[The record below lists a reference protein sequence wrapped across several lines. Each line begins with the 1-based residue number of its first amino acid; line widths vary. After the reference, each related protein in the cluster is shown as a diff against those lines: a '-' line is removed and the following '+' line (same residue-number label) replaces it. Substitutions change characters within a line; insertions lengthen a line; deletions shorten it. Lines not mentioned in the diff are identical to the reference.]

1 MKKKQLHKSNW
12 LVTMLLLVMA
22 ILMPYG
28 GAWAQAKPSSG
39 DGSVGNPYKISSA
52 AELAWFRNQ
61 VNSGNNSISAELT
74 ENIDLAEFCH
84 AKDGT
89 KYTEELSW
97 TPIGNSNY
105 QYLGTFDGKGKT
117 ISNLYINATSDNTGF
132 FYYANYGSIK
142 NIIFDNAKVK
152 NTALRSGILVGD
164 AGSCAIENIKTL
176 ANCSVDGN
184 MSTGGIAGYAS
195 GDISNCENRAAVKG
209 TRSLGGVVGSY
220 VGAGSITSCANY
232 GTVTGSE
239 SIVGGMVGSFDF
251 GTIQNSANY
260 GDITGADMVGNLIGT
275 ARKCNLNN
283 VLGTGY
289 VTATSDTDCAG
300 LLVGEISKGYSITA
314 SGILAYNSSA
324 KLTINGTEQ
333 TDDAVKA
340 IGYGSMTSVEKIM
353 AFSAEQLKSGLVAF
367 LLHENASE
375 SAKWGQKLNTDNYPL
390 LGSTNKVYSDS
401 PVKMKCSGELEDT
414 GTFTNTKPAQEGTF
428 SINHGDSPIHHK
440 SEAATCTVDGK
451 MEYWECNLC
460 HKPFSDELM
469 TQEVSNLVVS
479 ATGHEYD
486 ENDKC
491 TKCQQE
497 IPFLTNG
504 DNNITIGKVFGE
516 KKEISGYN
524 LYKYTAPE
532 DGTLAVTANSNGKD
546 TYGTLWESRTAASYL
561 TCSDGGNG
569 SDFKITNDV
578 TKGSTYYIGARQYYG
593 DAIEGEVKLNV
604 KLTVWKLPAGMT
616 GKGTDAEPF
625 VLKTAEHLAWFRDY
639 VNDDHL
645 SACAKIA
652 DNVEVIDLKDFCHA
666 ADASQN
672 LNKLSW
678 EPIGNSNKQYRG
690 TFDGNNKT
698 ITNLYINES
707 QDNMGFFGSTDQST
721 IKNLTFVNANVV
733 NTSFS
738 TGILVGNAGYG
749 STLQNIKISNTCQIK
764 GGNCTGGIAGNLD
777 GNAYN
782 CVNCATVQGIGIVGG
797 LFGNYVRTD
806 NSITACAN
814 YGNVTASDGTAGGLV
829 GSFQSGTIQD
839 CANYGDVK
847 GAIQVAGMAGDVEEG
862 KIQNVFNYGNVSAT
876 MSTQD
881 IGMAFGNSYKGATT
895 EGMVAYYSGA
905 KLIANGQEQTA
916 KAFGTG
922 DLSEDNATG
931 FTEAQLKSGV
941 VAYLL
946 QQNASSKAKWGQNLA
961 NDGDIYPVIGS
972 EHQVY
977 ATEDLLV
984 NCKTYEVVRGSFTN
998 NPTSS
1003 AIKYQHGTTNHHVAT
1018 DATCTEA
1025 ATKEYWQCQ
1034 DCQRT
1039 YSDSQLTVELTDV
1052 TNADQPAI
1060 GHHSNEDGYCD
1071 RCQHYVAVK
1080 PSKENGVYL
1089 IAKPCHLAWF
1099 RDYVNGTIVDEGEAT
1114 GTTHSSASAML
1125 TADIDLKNY
1134 CHAAEDGKEL
1144 LSWIPIGNNDNRWKG
1159 NMDGQGHTISH
1170 LYIKTAQDLVG
1181 LFGYTDGAT
1190 IQDLIFDNAKVE
1202 NVSTTGMNTL
1212 YTGILA
1218 GRAYGDSPLHIKGI
1232 KTTNNC
1238 TVIGQE
1244 GTGGIVGGVKINLE
1258 NCENRS
1264 SVKGTRFV
1272 GGIAGSSTERN
1283 IRRSTNYGTVENDD
1297 AEIGGIIG
1305 YADDT
1310 SIEDCA
1316 NYGKITSTGWYAGG
1330 IAGHTLFN
1338 GSIQN
1343 VFSYGDVTN
1352 TNTNTND
1359 NPGIIIGYV
1368 DGTLTAKGIV
1378 AYNKEALL
1386 NNSSENIKIVGEGS
1400 LTFED
1405 GKVEADVV
1413 KAFTK
1418 QQIKSGEVA
1427 WLLNGSTSVPTEG
1440 STLAWYQKLG
1450 ENAYP
1455 VLTAAEGNTVYNGSF
1470 RYCDGTASSYSNSSS
1485 ENELVHV
1492 ASATLTSPKFDA
1504 DKHIYHMGCSNEN
1517 CPEHKYAA
1525 DADGTLKATQADGK
1539 FYVEKLALT
1548 DASTA
1553 INTQAQFT
1561 IKDLQY
1567 SRQLNEGQKGYVTL
1581 CLPFDINVA
1590 DVTGVEKCY
1599 PVGDMMIHMPTNDA
1613 SVLKFVLMLD
1623 EQSVIK
1629 AGTPMIVKLAA
1640 ENAAQKLVAT
1650 AQNVEYNASFFA
1662 APTAKTLTLRDW
1674 DGKSGM
1680 MPICHDL
1687 ASATIGG
1694 VYTATTLEPGSYSLR
1709 EDGTFGIYENVLSP
1723 YRVYLNI
1730 QTSQSAPSRAMMFS
1744 IGMPDDSSTTGIRI
1758 INMADGMQTGSSVK
1772 SSAIYTLEGQRVKG
1786 TPRKGIY
1793 IKNGKKFIVK

>member
-1 MKKKQLHKSNW
+1 MKQKQVHNSNW

-28 GAWAQAKPSSG
+28 GAWAQTASQPSEG
-39 DGSVGNPYKISSA
+39 DGSTDHPYIITKA
-52 AELAWFRNQ
+52 EELAWFRNE
-61 VNSGNNSISAELT
+61 VN
-74 ENIDLAEFCH
+74 
-84 AKDGT
+84 
-89 KYTEELSW
+89 
-97 TPIGNSNY
+97 
-105 QYLGTFDGKGKT
+105 
-117 ISNLYINATSDNTGF
+117 
-132 FYYANYGSIK
+132 
-142 NIIFDNAKVK
+142 
-152 NTALRSGILVGD
+152 R
-164 AGSCAIENIKTL
+164 
-176 ANCSVDGN
+176 
-184 MSTGGIAGYAS
+184 
-195 GDISNCENRAAVKG
+195 
-209 TRSLGGVVGSY
+209 
-220 VGAGSITSCANY
+220 
-232 GTVTGSE
+232 
-239 SIVGGMVGSFDF
+239 
-251 GTIQNSANY
+251 
-260 GDITGADMVGNLIGT
+260 
-275 ARKCNLNN
+275 
-283 VLGTGY
+283 
-289 VTATSDTDCAG
+289 
-300 LLVGEISKGYSITA
+300 
-314 SGILAYNSSA
+314 
-324 KLTINGTEQ
+324 
-333 TDDAVKA
+333 
-340 IGYGSMTSVEKIM
+340 
-353 AFSAEQLKSGLVAF
+353 
-367 LLHENASE
+367 
-375 SAKWGQKLNTDNYPL
+375 
-390 LGSTNKVYSDS
+390 
-401 PVKMKCSGELEDT
+401 
-414 GTFTNTKPAQEGTF
+414 
-428 SINHGDSPIHHK
+428 
-440 SEAATCTVDGK
+440 
-451 MEYWECNLC
+451 
-460 HKPFSDELM
+460 
-469 TQEVSNLVVS
+469 
-479 ATGHEYD
+479 
-486 ENDKC
+486 
-491 TKCQQE
+491 
-497 IPFLTNG
+497 
-504 DNNITIGKVFGE
+504 
-516 KKEISGYN
+516 
-524 LYKYTAPE
+524 
-532 DGTLAVTANSNGKD
+532 
-546 TYGTLWESRTAASYL
+546 
-561 TCSDGGNG
+561 DGGN
-569 SDFKITNDV
+569 T
-578 TKGSTYYIGARQYYG
+578 
-593 DAIEGEVKLNV
+593 
-604 KLTVWKLPAGMT
+604 
-616 GKGTDAEPF
+616 
-625 VLKTAEHLAWFRDY
+625 
-639 VNDDHL
+639 

-749 STLQNIKISNTCQIK
+749 STLQNIKISSTCQIK
-764 GGNCTGGIAGNLD
+764 GGYCTGGIAGNLD

-814 YGNVTASDGTAGGLV
+814 YGNVTASNGTAGGLV
-829 GSFQSGTIQD
+829 GCFQSGTIQD

-847 GAIQVAGMAGDVEEG
+847 GAIRVAGMAGDVEEG

-931 FTEAQLKSGV
+931 FTEAQLRNGV
-941 VAYLL
+941 IAYLL
-946 QQNASSKAKWGQNLA
+946 QQNVSSKAKWGQNLA

-984 NCKTYEVVRGSFTN
+984 NCKTYEVMTGSFTN

-1003 AIKYQHGTTNHHVAT
+1003 AIKYQHGTIIPHAAKN
-1018 DATCTEA
+1018 ATCTEA

-1080 PSKENGVYL
+1080 PSQENGVYL

-1099 RDYVNGTIVDEGEAT
+1099 RDYVNGTIVDEGEVA
-1114 GTTHSSASAML
+1114 GTTHLSASAKL

-1134 CHAAEDGKEL
+1134 CHAAEDGMEL
-1144 LSWIPIGNNDNRWKG
+1144 LSWIPVGNLDNPWKG
-1159 NMDGQGHTISH
+1159 NMDGQAHTISH
-1170 LYIKTAQDLVG
+1170 LYIKTTQIDVG
-1181 LFGYTDGAT
+1181 LFGCTEDAT

-1202 NVSTTGMNTL
+1202 NVSTTNRNTVG
-1212 YTGILA
+1212 TGILA
-1218 GRAYGDSPLHIKGI
+1218 GFAREYDHSYPAHIKGI
-1232 KTTNNC
+1232 KTTDNC
-1238 TVIGQE
+1238 TVIGQDT
-1244 GTGGIVGGVKINLE
+1244 TGGIVGQTNINLE
-1258 NCENRS
+1258 ICENHS
-1264 SVKGTRFV
+1264 SVKGTWNV
-1272 GGIAGSSTERN
+1272 GGIAGHSNN
-1283 IRRSTNYGTVENDD
+1283 INIKRCTNYGTVVNDNNY
-1297 AEIGGIIG
+1297 IGGIIG
-1305 YADDT
+1305 EAHFT

-1316 NYGKITSTGWYAGG
+1316 NYGKITSTGWNAGG
-1330 IAGHTLFN
+1330 IAGRTFGN
-1338 GSIQN
+1338 SSIQN

-1352 TNTNTND
+1352 TND
-1359 NPGIIIGYV
+1359 NPGIIIGNV
-1368 DGTLTAKGIV
+1368 EGTLTAKGIV

-1386 NNSSENIKIVGEGS
+1386 NNSSENIKIVGKGS

-1427 WLLNGSTSVPTEG
+1427 WLLNGSTSAPTEG

-1450 ENAYP
+1450 EDAYP

-1470 RYCDGTASSYSNSSS
+1470 RYCDGTTSSYSNSSS
-1485 ENELVHV
+1485 DSELIHV
-1492 ASATLTSPKFDA
+1492 AFATLTSPEFDS
-1504 DKHIYHMGCSNEN
+1504 DKHIYHMGCLNEN

-1525 DADGTLKATQADGK
+1525 NEDGTLKATESTDGK
-1539 FYVEKLALT
+1539 FYVENLILT
-1548 DASTA
+1548 DAKA

-1561 IKDLQY
+1561 VKNLQY
-1567 SRQLNEGQKGYVTL
+1567 SRQLTEGQKGYVTL
-1581 CLPFDINVA
+1581 CLPFDIHVA
-1590 DVTGVEKCY
+1590 DVAGAEKCY
-1599 PVGDMMIHMPTNDA
+1599 PVGDMMIHMPTDDA

-1623 EQSVIK
+1623 EQSDIK

-1650 AQNVEYNASFFA
+1650 AQNVEYNANFLA
-1662 APTAKTLTLRDW
+1662 APAAKTLTLRDW

-1709 EDGTFGIYENVLSP
+1709 EGGKFGIHEGELSP

-1730 QTSQSAPSRAMMFS
+1730 QTSQTAPSRAMMFS

-1758 INMADGMQTGSSVK
+1758 INMADGMQAGSAVK
-1772 SSAIYTLEGQRVKG
+1772 SAAIYTLEGQRVNG
-1786 TPRKGIY
+1786 TPGKGIY